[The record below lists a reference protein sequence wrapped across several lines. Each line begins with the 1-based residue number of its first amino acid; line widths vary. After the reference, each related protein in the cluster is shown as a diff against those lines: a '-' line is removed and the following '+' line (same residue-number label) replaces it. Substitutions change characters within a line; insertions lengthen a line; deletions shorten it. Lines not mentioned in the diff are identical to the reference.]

1 MDRGFKYQL
10 CHELNDPRK
19 QLWASISSSMKWN
32 DIIYLNIAHGR
43 RPVQR
48 RRSINNNY
56 YDCVEE
62 SLAYELHIRQKRM
75 VRNGRL
81 FSYKN
86 APKGSILPW
95 AVIYNFFFII
105 RMKSVLCRMFYLQLW
120 FIVCMEKNRWHVE
133 KIFSRKRF
141 KSLSSK
147 KRQRP
152 SSLNPID
159 FWWRFKRLFTYFPS
173 FLSEL

>member
-1 MDRGFKYQL
+1 MTQESSAG
-10 CHELNDPRK
+10 P
-19 QLWASISSSMKWN
+19 ISSSTKWN
-32 DIIYLNIAHGR
+32 YIIYLNISHSR
-43 RPVQR
+43 RLVQWR
-48 RRSINNNY
+48 CSVNHDCY
-56 YDCVEE
+56 YCVEE
-62 SLAYELHIRQKRM
+62 SLVYELHIRHKRI
-75 VRNGRL
+75 VRNGPL

-120 FIVCMEKNRWHVE
+120 FIVCMGKNRWHVE